1 MMTADRPYTDADV
14 EWMAELLWDLDRP
27 GPLFATWRELA
38 AGGLRAADVYRER
51 ARAVLDA
58 LTAAGWRNL
67 RHVIGYR
74 IPGDMLLAPEDVV
87 IVTGQSITHT
97 TPPERGEQDD

>member
-1 MMTADRPYTDADV
+1 MTAERPYTDADV
-14 EWMAELLWDLDRP
+14 RLVTAAIAGDGVAGDLKYRS
-27 GPLFATWRELA
+27 LA
-38 AGGLRAADVYRER
+38 RDLVAG
-51 ARAVLDA
+51 AVLDA